1 MTATLPTA
9 QRPSV
14 PRRLR
19 ALVGA
24 ALALFS
30 LSVAISRPACAED
43 IAIGQG
49 IHISWGPFIVA
60 DQKKIWEEKGLTP
73 TVIPF
78 ASGRLVLDAVAG
90 GRVLIGTA
98 SETPVALAALAGL
111 PIRIIATVNSME
123 PFDLAA
129 IKDIRTIRDLKG
141 RKIAFAQ
148 GTNAQYYLHKLLD
161 AAGLALSDIT
171 PISMN
176 PPEMVTS
183 LANGSIDGFVWGE
196 PHLSQALKLGP
207 ERFHVIRTP
216 GLYKSFASVIALQS
230 TIDQKPELLAKALK
244 ALAAASDSIARD
256 PDEAI
261 ALISERIKLDP
272 EVARRIWP
280 TLDFRVGLE
289 RDALVREL
297 ETQARWA
304 VASGLARPGAA
315 LPDFAAVVVPGPFRA
330 AQAP

>member
-1 MTATLPTA
+1 MTAPPSTR
-9 QRPSV
+9 RPPV
-14 PRRLR
+14 LRRLR
-19 ALVGA
+19 ALAGA
-24 ALALFS
+24 LLTASGLLAAGPPA
-30 LSVAISRPACAED
+30 VAAED
-43 IAIGQG
+43 IAIGEG
-49 IHISWGPFIVA
+49 IHISWGPLIVA
-60 DQKKIWEEKGLTP
+60 DQQKLWQREGLTP

-111 PIRIIATVNSME
+111 PIRIIATVNGME
-123 PFDLAA
+123 PFELAA
-129 IKDIRTIRDLKG
+129 VKEVGSIRDLKG
-141 RKIAFAQ
+141 RRIAFAQ

-161 AAGLALSDIT
+161 AAGLTLADIA

-207 ERFHVIRTP
+207 DRFHVIRTP
-216 GLYKSFASVIALQS
+216 GLYKSFASIIALQS
-230 TIDQKPELLAKALK
+230 TIDQKPELLAKALR
-244 ALAAASDSIARD
+244 ALTAASQSIARD
-256 PDEAI
+256 PEAAI

-280 TLDFRVGLE
+280 TLDFRVTLE
-289 RDALVREL
+289 RDDLIREL
-297 ETQARWA
+297 DRQGRWA
-304 VASGLARPGAA
+304 VASGLARPDAA
-315 LPDFAAVVVPGPFRA
+315 VPDFAAVVVPGPLRA
-330 AQAP
+330 ARAP